1 MTAEVTFILAT
12 KNRGELVKRA
22 IDSCLACENY
32 LTKVHVIVI
41 DGSSNDETL
50 RFLKDIYSLDQR
62 VELIQNITDD
72 FMNTCFQGVTL
83 AKTQYATFM
92 YDDDVLS
99 PYFKDMIDYMLDKNK
114 LFIMGYGM
122 IYNVEEIYPFK
133 PINKY
138 IEYNKLDLLLGYF
151 GRTEHLDFTGLPCSP
166 ICCMVTTDTLQ
177 AWVSHLIS
185 FVQGNKIKEYFM
197 MKRNIGPDLMIYL
210 SAILQENKTI
220 AVAPAIVAQFSTH
233 ASSMSITYGQLDLD
247 IGYWLAKIWA
257 FQQVCKAGYRLEAAA
272 CSAYLL
278 TFGVLLIFRKMRRR
292 ELSWVKSICFEL
304 AEVGYRSLNEGL
316 GISTLIAFVRL
327 INNRLRL
334 SQKVFPL

>member
-1 MTAEVTFILAT
+1 MTAEVTFILPT
-12 KNRGELVKRA
+12 RDRGELVKRA
-22 IDSCLACENY
+22 IDSCLACENH
-32 LTKVHVIVI
+32 LIKAHVIVI

-50 RFLKDIYSLDQR
+50 SFIKDIYSKDQR
-62 VELIQNITDD
+62 VELVQNKSDD

-83 AKTQYATFM
+83 AKTPYATFM

-99 PYFKDMIDYMLDKNK
+99 PYFKDMIHYMLDNNK

-122 IYNVEEIYPFK
+122 IYNIGEIYPFR
-133 PINKY
+133 PINNY
-138 IEYNKLDLLLGYF
+138 IEYNKLDILLGYF
-151 GRTEHLDFTGLPCSP
+151 GRTEHLDFSGLPFSP
-166 ICCMVTTDTLQ
+166 ICCIVTTDTLR
-177 AWVSHLIS
+177 AWVLHLIS

-197 MKRNIGPDLMIYL
+197 MERNIGPDLMIYL
-210 SAILQENKTI
+210 SAILQENNTV
-220 AVAPAIVAQFSTH
+220 AVAPATVAQFSAH
-233 ASSMSITYGQLDLD
+233 AASMSVTYGKLDLD

-257 FQQVCKAGYRLEAAA
+257 FQKVCKAGYLREAAA

-278 TFGVLLIFRKMRRR
+278 TFGVSLIFRKIRRR

-304 AEVGYRSLNEGL
+304 ANVGYRSLNEGL

-334 SQKVFPL
+334 SRKVFPL